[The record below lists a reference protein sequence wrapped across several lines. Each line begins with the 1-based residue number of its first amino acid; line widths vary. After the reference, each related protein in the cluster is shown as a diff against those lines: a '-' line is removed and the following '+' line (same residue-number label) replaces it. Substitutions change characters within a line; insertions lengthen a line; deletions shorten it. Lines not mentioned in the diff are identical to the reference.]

1 VGSASTQRVP
11 LRRALLSVSDAT
23 GLEALARG
31 LHKHGIEIWATEGTA
46 RGLAAT
52 GLPIHAAEEL
62 TGIGSWFGGR
72 VKTLHPGILGG
83 ILAPRTEGGL
93 RELGERHLHP
103 IDLVVTNFYPF
114 EERFRADPSA
124 EDLEEMIDVGGVT
137 LARAAAKNHAAVAIL
152 TSPDQYAEL
161 LRELEEGKGSVSA
174 VARRAWAARAF
185 ERTHAYDRLIAEA
198 LAHRD
203 PSVAP
208 ATEFPA
214 GIEFEREPG
223 LELRYGENPHQ
234 RARAYRLKA
243 PAGAPLP
250 LEPLDVLQGEALSFN
265 NLVDLETSLAIVA
278 EFPAP
283 TAAVVKHATP
293 TGVASGGTITE
304 ALERALATDPVARYG
319 CVIAVNRPLD
329 EAALAPLHGVFIDLL
344 VAPGIADA
352 ARTPLGR
359 RKKLKLVR
367 GRPPPHDRP
376 RWEARTA
383 LGRLLLEE
391 VDQRNLK
398 PEEFNLVTTSKATP
412 EELASME
419 FAWRVVRH
427 AKSNAIVLARGS
439 ATVGIGA
446 GQTSR
451 VQAVEI
457 ACAVAGERAR
467 GAVLA
472 SDAFFPFADGVEAA
486 AKAGV
491 RAILQPGGSVRDPE
505 VIRAAQDHGLA
516 MYLTGWRVFRH

>member
-1 VGSASTQRVP
+1 
-11 LRRALLSVSDAT
+11 
-23 GLEALARG
+23 
-31 LHKHGIEIWATEGTA
+31 
-46 RGLAAT
+46 
-52 GLPIHAAEEL
+52 
-62 TGIGSWFGGR
+62 

-83 ILAPRTEGGL
+83 ILAPRTEAGL

-114 EERFRADPSA
+114 EDRFRANPRA

-137 LARAAAKNHAAVAIL
+137 LARAAAKNHAAVAVL
-152 TSPDQYAEL
+152 TSPEQYPEL
-161 LRELEEGKGSVSA
+161 LRELDEGQGTVSA
-174 VARRAWAARAF
+174 PARRAWAAQAF
-185 ERTHAYDRLIAEA
+185 ERTHAYDRLIAQAIME
-198 LAHRD
+198 RE
-203 PSVAP
+203 PSSDAGS
-208 ATEFPA
+208 EFPA
-214 GIEFEREPG
+214 GIEFERERG

-234 RARAYRLKA
+234 RARAYRLRT
-243 PAGAPLP
+243 PAGAPIPPVP
-250 LEPLDVLQGEALSFN
+250 LEVLQGQALSFN
-265 NLVDLETSLAIVA
+265 NLVDLETSLGIVA
-278 EFPAP
+278 EFPMP

-293 TGVASGGTITE
+293 TGVASGATIGE

-344 VAPGIADA
+344 VAPEVGDA
-352 ARTPLGR
+352 VRAPLAR

-367 GRPPPHDRP
+367 GAPPPRDRP

-391 VDQRNLK
+391 VDQRDLK
-398 PEEFNLVTTSKATP
+398 PEEFRLVTTAKATP
-412 EELASME
+412 EELCALD

-427 AKSNAIVLARGS
+427 AKSNAIVIARGS

-491 RAILQPGGSVRDPE
+491 HAILQPGGSLRDPE
-505 VIRAAQDHGLA
+505 VIRAAEEHGLA